1 MFFLSWFSAS
11 TWTLLALLL
20 TLLLVY
26 GVWPYRFFKQ
36 LGIPGPRPLPFIGTM
51 MELRKGML
59 RFDKECYDKYG
70 DYWGLYDGRSP
81 SLIVAD
87 PEMIKTVLLKE
98 CYTVFT
104 NRREAFISGPLDDA
118 ITNVKDDHWKRI
130 RSTLSPC
137 FTSGK
142 LKQMFPLI
150 TRYSDRLVQ
159 SLKKMDLDSVDV
171 KQLMAPYSLDVVT
184 SASFGVE
191 ADSIN
196 NPESPL
202 VLHLKK
208 ILNFRAWP
216 LFIIFAFPPAERL
229 LRFFNLDFMNIESMN
244 FFYDIIKKFKQEHH
258 ASDSSRSDFLQVMM
272 QNEIPES
279 SVKDQQ
285 EQPSKGLTEHEIL
298 SQAFIFIF
306 GGYETT
312 STTLSF
318 ILHNLAT
325 NPDKMKILLKEI
337 DSAFPKDTPLTYE
350 GLLGLE
356 YLEQV
361 IFEAMRLTPTA
372 PRLERSCKKTIQVNG
387 ITIPKGTLVGIPVS
401 LLHRSPKY
409 WTDPEAFRPERFS
422 KDSSEEVNPYVYMPF
437 GLGPRNCVGMR
448 YALLV
453 VKAVLVQL
461 LRSYEVETCRDTMVP
476 LTFDW
481 ASRPWKAIKLKF
493 VPRCQ

>member
-1 MFFLSWFSAS
+1 MFFLSLFSAA
-11 TWTLLALLL
+11 TWTLLALFL

-26 GVWPYRFFKQ
+26 GIWPYQFFKK

-51 MELRKGML
+51 MSFRKGIL
-59 RFDKECYDKYG
+59 HFDKECYDKYG

-81 SLIVAD
+81 TLIVTD
-87 PEMIKTVLLKE
+87 PEMIKNVMLKE

-104 NRREAFISGPLDDA
+104 NRRENLISGPMDDA

-142 LKQMFPLI
+142 LKQMFPLV
-150 TRYSDRLVQ
+150 TRYSERLVQ
-159 SLKKMDLDSVDV
+159 SLRSKDLESVDI
-171 KQLMAPYSLDVVT
+171 KQLMGPYSLDVVT
-184 SASFGVE
+184 SASFGVD

-196 NPESPL
+196 NPDSPL
-202 VLHLKK
+202 VVHLKK

-216 LFIIFAFPPAERL
+216 FFLIFAFPPAQRL
-229 LRFFNLDFMNIESMN
+229 LSLLKVELMNLDSMN
-244 FFYDIIKKFKQEHH
+244 FFYNIIRKFKEERH
-258 ASDSSRSDFLQVMM
+258 ASDSSRADFLQVMV
-272 QNEIPES
+272 QSEIPES
-279 SVKDQQ
+279 SIQEQQ

-312 STTLSF
+312 SATISF
-318 ILHNLAT
+318 ILHTLVT
-325 NPDKMKILLKEI
+325 NPDKMKILQDEI
-337 DSAFPKDTPLTYE
+337 DSAFPADAPVTYE
-350 GLLGLE
+350 RLLGLE
-356 YLEQV
+356 YLDQV
-361 IFEAMRLTPTA
+361 ILEAMRLTPTA
-372 PRLERSCKKTIQVNG
+372 PRLERSCKKTIHMNG

-409 WTDPEAFRPERFS
+409 WTDPERFRPERFS
-422 KDSSEEVNPYVYMPF
+422 KDSGEEVNPYVYMPF

-453 VKAVLVQL
+453 VKTVLVQL
-461 LRSYEVETCRDTMVP
+461 LQSYEVETCRDTMIP
-476 LTFDW
+476 LVLDW
-481 ASRPWKAIKLKF
+481 ASRPQKPIKLKF
-493 VPRCQ
+493 VPRQQ